1 MSLLTDIRD
10 EIIDNITGIATDATP
25 SGLGLDDADSIHPY
39 LHEWEKDE
47 KKSAY
52 LAADVDSK
60 REVRSFGVQVTH
72 EIVPYAQN
80 NIYLYTYTSQ
90 IELYYPTGETGV
102 NNLIN
107 AFFAI
112 CQEII
117 NGQVPCLVDNFL
129 GFSELSISKIP
140 GEGKE
145 GEILQG
151 IFTVEGEKRVT
162 VSP

>member
-1 MSLLTDIRD
+1 MTLLTDLRD
-10 EIIDNITGIATDATP
+10 EVIANITGIATDATP
-25 SGLGLDDADSIHPY
+25 SGLGLDNADSIYAY

-47 KKSAY
+47 KKSGY

-60 REVRSFGVQVTH
+60 REVRAYGVQVTH

-80 NIYLYTYTSQ
+80 NIYLYSYAIQ

-102 NNLIN
+102 NNMIN

-117 NGQVPCLVDNFL
+117 NGQVPCLFDNFI
-129 GFSELSISKIP
+129 GFSELSISKIS